1 MLNKEN
7 QIIQYSFSIEESHKQ
22 YVKIR
27 VDFPSSVAFNEIKI
41 PVWRPGRYEIGN
53 FAKNIK
59 DFNIFNEK
67 GRRVPFFKK
76 NNSTWVLKE
85 SSNNSLR
92 VEYLYYAKDLN
103 AGSTY
108 LDDHLLYVNPVM
120 YICYSLPD

>member
-1 MLNKEN
+1 M
-7 QIIQYSFSIEESHKQ
+7 
-22 YVKIR
+22 R
-27 VDFPSSVAFNEIKI
+27 IKI

-103 AGSTY
+103 AGST
-108 LDDHLLYVNPVM
+108 
-120 YICYSLPD
+120 S